1 MALRGPE
8 EPEDSLAIPA
18 APSERPT
25 QTATSG
31 FLRPIWRHPYNG
43 LRGVA
48 SIALSTP
55 TTRCSSVRPRP
66 KP

>member
-1 MALRGPE
+1 MTLRGPE
-8 EPEDSLAIPA
+8 EPEDSLAVPA

-48 SIALSTP
+48 SIA
-55 TTRCSSVRPRP
+55 
-66 KP
+66 